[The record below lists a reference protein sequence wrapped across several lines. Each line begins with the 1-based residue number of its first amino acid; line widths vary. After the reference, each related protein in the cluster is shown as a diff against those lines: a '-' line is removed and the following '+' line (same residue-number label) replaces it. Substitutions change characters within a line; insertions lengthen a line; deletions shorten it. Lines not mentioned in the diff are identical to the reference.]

1 MGKNWGRIGVSMRR
15 EKMGKQGV
23 GERRERRGTEE
34 ERQMQGIMGRH
45 HSRLQHGTKEEY
57 MSVVLSVRTNGSSPS
72 RRLYL
77 PSFPRLGLWTTSPG
91 LLLFLF

>member
-45 HSRLQHGTKEEY
+45 HSRLQHGTK
-57 MSVVLSVRTNGSSPS
+57 
-72 RRLYL
+72 
-77 PSFPRLGLWTTSPG
+77 
-91 LLLFLF
+91 